1 MAEQVRDHLM
11 DHEYDGIQEF
21 DNPTPGWW
29 YMIFWGCVFFSIFY
43 YVFFTFSP
51 ASWTNADWYNST
63 VAANLRLQFSEIGT
77 LTPDEPTVLKFM
89 GDEKWLTVGRT
100 VFVAQ
105 CQICHGA
112 GGVGNNGP
120 AFTDDYFKNVKTVGD
135 IPKVVSEGAN
145 NGAMPAWGKRLHPNE
160 LVLVSAYV
168 ASLRAE
174 HKPGVRVT
182 GDVEIPP
189 WPPIPPAAPAPAEKP
204 KTP

>member
-29 YMIFWGCVFFSIFY
+29 YMIFWACVFFSIFY

-63 VAANLRLQFSEIGT
+63 VAANLRLQFAEIGT
-77 LTPDEPTVLKFM
+77 LTPDEPTLLKYM
-89 GDEKWLTVGRT
+89 NDEKWLTVGKT
-100 VFVAQ
+100 VYVTQ
-105 CQICHGA
+105 CQSCHAAEGK
-112 GGVGNNGP
+112 GLVGP
-120 AFTDDYFKNVKTVGD
+120 AFTDNYYKNVKTITD
-135 IPKVVSEGAN
+135 IAKVVAEGAN
-145 NGAMPAWGKRLHPNE
+145 NGAMPPWGKRLHPNE
-160 LVLVSAYV
+160 LVLVSSYV
-168 ASLRAE
+168 ASLRAKQE
-174 HKPGVRVT
+174 PGMRID

-189 WPPIPPAAPAPAEKP
+189 WPAAPAAAPAEKP